1 MILIGAG
8 IETRL
13 GAMEHDEGGMLRPP
27 ASLLQPSSTRD
38 GAHLLV
44 TRMFRWMIRGYQQ
57 ANATDLASAVAF
69 QAMVAV
75 VPMFLLMVSIAGLF
89 LQDSSVLQQ
98 AILTIAWILPGG
110 NASQDAFSAAFEAR
124 RNSGLY
130 GALGLLGFAW
140 VGTGFVSAMARSMN
154 RIYGVP
160 NAGYVKEKQRGFI
173 VILLFAVFFMIASSA
188 SIVTTFFVG
197 NEANLPLFLRGW
209 TLVSGQSQLI
219 AYAISAVSAYLLFFT
234 IYRLVPNAKQG
245 MLDVWPGAVVSAL
258 LFLLVTLAFPVYL
271 RYIGGSNRYG
281 LALGLLSLMV
291 AAFYALAHVILFGA
305 YINATWLRH
314 RRARQRRRK
323 QRRPRDRDDGA
334 GPGSLR
340 HGPPVPPDVR
350 ALQAGV
356 MDQPIR

>member
-13 GAMEHDEGGMLRPP
+13 GAHEHDIDAMLRPP
-27 ASLLQPSSTRD
+27 ASLSQPTSTRD
-38 GAHLLV
+38 EAQRLV
-44 TRMFRWMIRGYQQ
+44 TRLVRWMIRGYQQ

-69 QAMVAV
+69 QALVAV
-75 VPMFLLMVSIAGLF
+75 VPMFLLLISVAGLF
-89 LQDSSVLQQ
+89 LQDSRVLKQ

-110 NASQDAFSAAFEAR
+110 GASQDAFTAAFEAR

-160 NAGYVKEKQRGFI
+160 NAGYIKEKQRGFI
-173 VILLFAVFFMIASSA
+173 VILLFAVFFMIASA
-188 SIVTTFFVG
+188 ATIVTTFFVG
-197 NEANLPLFLRGW
+197 NESNLPLFLQRW
-209 TLVSGQSQLI
+209 TLVSGRSQVI
-219 AYAISAVSAYLLFFT
+219 GYAISAAAAYLLFFT
-234 IYRLVPNAKQG
+234 IFRLVPNAKQR
-245 MLDVWPGAVVSAL
+245 MMDVWPGAVVSAL
-258 LFLLVTLAFPVYL
+258 LFLLVTLSFPVYL
-271 RYIGGSNRYG
+271 RIIGGSNRYG

-291 AAFYALAHVILFGA
+291 ASFYALAHVILFGT
-305 YINATWLRH
+305 YINATWQK
-314 RRARQRRRK
+314 RRRERQRRRK
-323 QRRPRDRDDGA
+323 RMPPKDRDDG
-334 GPGSLR
+334 GRGSRR

-356 MDQPIR
+356 MDQAIR

>member
-13 GAMEHDEGGMLRPP
+13 GAHEHDEDAMLRPP
-27 ASLLQPSSTRD
+27 ASLAQPTSTRD
-38 GAHLLV
+38 EARRLV
-44 TRMFRWMIRGYQQ
+44 TRVARWMIRGYQQ

-69 QAMVAV
+69 QALVAM
-75 VPMFLLMVSIAGLF
+75 VPMFLLLISVAGLF
-89 LQDSSVLQQ
+89 LQDSRVLQQ
-98 AILTIAWILPGG
+98 AILTLAWILPGG
-110 NASQDAFSAAFEAR
+110 GASQDAFTAAFEAR

-140 VGTGFVSAMARSMN
+140 VGTGVVSAVARSMN

-160 NAGYVKEKQRGFI
+160 NAGFIKEKQRGFI

-197 NEANLPLFLRGW
+197 NQSHLPLFLQQW
-209 TLVSGQSQLI
+209 TLTTGQRQVITYGI
-219 AYAISAVSAYLLFFT
+219 AAVAAYLLFIT
-234 IYRLVPNAKQG
+234 IYRLVPNAKQRL
-245 MLDVWPGAVVSAL
+245 MDVWPGAAVSAA
-258 LFLLVTLAFPVYL
+258 LFLVVTQAFPIYL
-271 RYIGGSNRYG
+271 RLVGGSNRYG
-281 LALGLLSLMV
+281 LALGLVSLLV

-305 YINATWLRH
+305 YINATW
-314 RRARQRRRK
+314 QRRRREK
-323 QRRPRDRDDGA
+323 ARRRKHRPKPDRNDWG
-334 GPGSLR
+334 GGRR

-356 MDQPIR
+356 MDQPLR

>member
-13 GAMEHDEGGMLRPP
+13 GAMEHDESAMLRPP
-27 ASLLQPSSTRD
+27 AHLAQPSSTR
-38 GAHLLV
+38 GEAQQLL
-44 TRMFRWMIRGYQQ
+44 TRVFRWMIRGYQR

-69 QAMVAV
+69 QALVAV
-75 VPMFLLMVSIAGLF
+75 VPMFLLLISIAGLF
-89 LQDSSVLQQ
+89 LQDSYVLQQ

-110 NASQDAFSAAFEAR
+110 GASQDAFTAAFEAR

-173 VILLFAVFFMIASSA
+173 VILLFAVFFMIASA
-188 SIVTTFFVG
+188 ATIVTTFFVG
-197 NEANLPLFLRGW
+197 NESNLPLFLQRW
-209 TLVSGQSQLI
+209 TLVSGRSQLI
-219 AYAISAVSAYLLFFT
+219 GYAISAVAAYLLFFT
-234 IYRLVPNAKQG
+234 IYRLVPNAKQRV
-245 MLDVWPGAVVSAL
+245 MDVWPGALVSAV
-258 LFLLVTLAFPVYL
+258 LFLLVTLVFPVYL
-271 RYIGGSNRYG
+271 RIIGGSNRYG
-281 LALGLLSLMV
+281 LVLGLLSLMV
-291 AAFYALAHVILFGA
+291 AAFYALAHVILFGT
-305 YINATWLRH
+305 YINATWQHH

-323 QRRPRDRDDGA
+323 QRPKGDRDDDA
-334 GPGSLR
+334 GSGSHH